1 MGPDVERRAHER
13 LRSGTLRAVS
23 GRPTAE
29 LRGHRLSVDG
39 RVVSMA
45 TPYLT
50 LDMNTTD
57 QEPNLARSRGIAD
70 ALGLL
75 LRNSNIALHLE
86 LRPTDVFERIV
97 FDVIEQLRCDALVP
111 TALRG
116 VRLNIDSAFDAW
128 SLDARASRVAE
139 NRMAMLVFTTTC
151 MVHARLLGKTLPED
165 LDELIES
172 TRGHLGPI
180 IGHALRELPRHVAD
194 QRAFAEPALEIARLV
209 SSVADDAGQK
219 SRSIAEA
226 VSRHRLL
233 VPADWNTGDADATEV
248 DGASLTNAT
257 AASADQAATLDTIGD
272 YSVFTRKYDT
282 QVTGASLFRPE
293 KLQRL
298 RVELNAMEHAQA
310 ISAPRLAQRL
320 LAVFGVAE
328 EDDWQ
333 FGQNDGMLDGRRL
346 GQLVANP
353 ANHELFKR
361 RNLQRTS
368 NTAVTF
374 LVDNSGS
381 MKRQRFLAVAV
392 LVDTFSRALDL
403 AGISNEVLGFTT
415 GAWSGGRALADW
427 KAAGEPSP
435 PGRMNEAM
443 HIVYKDAD
451 TSWRRS
457 RSSLAALS
465 DPQHFREGL
474 DGEALVW
481 AHGRMMS
488 RPEPR
493 KILVMISDG
502 SPTDAATS
510 NVNRS
515 DFLDDHLA
523 GVADRIERWSPV
535 EFGAIGIDLDMAPY
549 VRDSIDLDLAG
560 TLTLQQYRALEQ
572 FFGSLSGSGA
582 NR

>member
-1 MGPDVERRAHER
+1 
-13 LRSGTLRAVS
+13 
-23 GRPTAE
+23 
-29 LRGHRLSVDG
+29 
-39 RVVSMA
+39 MA

-50 LDMNTTD
+50 LDTNTTD
-57 QEPNLARSRGIAD
+57 QEPNAARSRGIAD

-75 LRNSNIALHLE
+75 LRHSDIALHLE
-86 LRPTDVFERIV
+86 LGPTDVFERIV
-97 FDVIEQLRCDALVP
+97 FDVLEQLRCDALVP

-139 NRMAMLVFTTTC
+139 NRMAMLVFTTTY
-151 MVHARLLGKTLPED
+151 MVRARLLSKTLPED
-165 LDELIES
+165 VGELIES
-172 TRGHLGPI
+172 TRGHLGSI
-180 IGHALRELPRHVAD
+180 IGHALRELPRWVDD

-209 SSVADDAGQK
+209 SAVAGDAGEK
-219 SRSIAEA
+219 STSVAEA

-233 VPADWNTGDADATEV
+233 VPADWDTGDAEATVV
-248 DGASLTNAT
+248 DGASLTNAI

-298 RVELNAMEHAQA
+298 RVKLDAMEHAQA

-320 LAVFGVAE
+320 LTVFGVAE

-333 FGQNDGMLDGRRL
+333 FGQDDGVLDGRRL

-361 RNLQRTS
+361 RSLQRTS

-403 AGISNEVLGFTT
+403 AGIGNEVLGFTT
-415 GAWSGGRALADW
+415 GAWSGGRPLASW
-427 KAAGEPSP
+427 KAAGKPSP

-451 TSWRRS
+451 TGWRRS

-481 AHGRMMS
+481 AHGRLMS

-493 KILVMISDG
+493 KILIMISDG

-510 NVNRS
+510 NINRPG
-515 DFLDDHLA
+515 FLDDHLA
-523 GVADRIERWSPV
+523 GVADRIERSSPV
-535 EFGAIGIDLDMAPY
+535 ELGGIGIDLDLTPY
-549 VRDSIDLDLAG
+549 IGNSIDLDLAG
-560 TLTLQQYRALEQ
+560 TLTLQHYGALAQ
-572 FFGSLSGSGA
+572 LFGSALSSGA